1 MQCPVCHNEVGPQ
14 NAFCNHCGAALSG
27 VPPSGESAQPPTPA
41 YEPVQP
47 PAYAPV
53 ASSGYVPPPPGSG
66 YVPPQGAAPVSAGG
80 LSENSAAAIAYLTFI
95 PAIIFLVL
103 EPYNKMPLVRFH
115 SIQCLALCVVA
126 FVLHIGVMIV
136 AIALHIIPLMWI
148 LTSLLH
154 VAVTLVIFLA
164 WLIAIIKA
172 SKGEWYK
179 LPIIG
184 NFAEKTAR
192 G

>member
-1 MQCPVCHNEVGPQ
+1 
-14 NAFCNHCGAALSG
+14 

-53 ASSGYVPPPPGSG
+53 ASSGYVPPPPPGSG
-66 YVPPQGAAPVSAGG
+66 YVPPPGAAPVASGG

-95 PAIIFLVL
+95 PAIIFLIL

-115 SIQCLALCVVA
+115 SIQCLALCVVS

-136 AIALHIIPLMWI
+136 SIALHVIPLMWI
-148 LTSLLH
+148 LTSMLH
-154 VAVTLVIFLA
+154 VVVTLVIFLA

-179 LPIIG
+179 LPFIG
-184 NFAEKTAR
+184 DFAEKTAR